1 MGVLRFAQAERKIPG
16 EKLKSSLSLGSIVP
30 ITPPHIIKKTS
41 TTMNMDRPKR
51 SKSKPARFNPSE
63 GKTPEEERMPQVLND
78 LNEAPPGSEVM
89 YFAMLD
95 LSEEFLSAI
104 EAKDNTNNIPNRT
117 FLYLCSS
124 IRGDK
129 EWPVRNYREVPQK
142 NE

>member
-1 MGVLRFAQAERKIPG
+1 
-16 EKLKSSLSLGSIVP
+16 
-30 ITPPHIIKKTS
+30 
-41 TTMNMDRPKR
+41 MNMDRPKR

-104 EAKDNTNNIPNRT
+104 EAEDDTNIPNRT
-117 FLYLCSS
+117 FAARLGATKNGQAKTIEKFLKKMSRLQGVIPFAT
-124 IRGDK
+124 IRYIAIIIPPNARFTAKQSEQSTHLLPGFL
-129 EWPVRNYREVPQK
+129 VNGLT
-142 NE
+142 